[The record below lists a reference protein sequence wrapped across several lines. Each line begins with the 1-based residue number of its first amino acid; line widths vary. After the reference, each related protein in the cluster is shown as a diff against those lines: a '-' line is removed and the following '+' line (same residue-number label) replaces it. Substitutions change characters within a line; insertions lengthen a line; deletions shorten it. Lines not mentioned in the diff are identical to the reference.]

1 MRKVNRIII
10 LYSIY
15 IGVSLLSLFYFLTPS
30 LDPWVIKKSS
40 SKSNLI
46 ATIEGISE
54 ALGRAGYEIG
64 DIIQRLFYY
73 AITMSAFTCLLFI
86 SINILQKEK
95 FNYGFIFLV
104 FIDISIA
111 FFACYLSQF
120 FPAFFD
126 FFKNG
131 EELFILIFISFI
143 AANIYFYNK
152 YYKSPFINPPL
163 SPASNW

>member
-1 MRKVNRIII
+1 MRKVNRIVI

-40 SKSNLI
+40 SKNNLI

-54 ALGRAGYEIG
+54 ALSRAGYEVG

-86 SINILQKEK
+86 SINILQKGK
-95 FNYGFIFLV
+95 FNNGFIFLV
-104 FIDISIA
+104 FIDVSIA

-120 FPAFFD
+120 FPTFFD

-131 EELFILIFISFI
+131 EEFFILTFISFI

-152 YYKSPFINPPL
+152 YYKSPIINPAR
-163 SPASNW
+163 SPASH